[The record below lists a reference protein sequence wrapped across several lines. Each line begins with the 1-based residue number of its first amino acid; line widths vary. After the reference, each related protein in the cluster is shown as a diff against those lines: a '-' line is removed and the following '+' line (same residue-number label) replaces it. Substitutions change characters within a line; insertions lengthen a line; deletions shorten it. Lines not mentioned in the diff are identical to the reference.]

1 MLKPQSLDHLDPRP
15 KYKAKLPRDTAL
27 SAVEINQLGKLDG
40 MLVWPTLKELTT
52 FWPSSPWKEARESL
66 RGPDRDKKVFSAG
79 GFSDWL
85 KLNPKRPD
93 MTPSKQD
100 ALVWRQ
106 KHPGLPMPKIVW
118 IEVKRIRLDYQPVE
132 GKTLRFDDKPIESK
146 KPEPASEPL
155 KHKGDIADLR
165 TLYFQDGE
173 TLAIHQ
179 RHSRYVE
186 AVQKERRREPQL
198 GIKTSYGP
206 TQEQRAKAENK
217 R

>member
-1 MLKPQSLDHLDPRP
+1 MLKPQSLDHLGPKP

-27 SAVEINQLGKLDG
+27 SAAEIKQLGKLDG
-40 MLVWPTLKELTT
+40 MLVWPTLNELTT
-52 FWPSSPWKEARESL
+52 FWPSSPWKEAREAL
-66 RGPDRDKKVFSAG
+66 CGPDRDKKVFSAG

-100 ALVWRQ
+100 GVVWRQ
-106 KHPGLPMPKIVW
+106 KHYGLPMPKIVW
-118 IEVKRIRLDYQPVE
+118 IEVKRIRLDYQPVVNQE
-132 GKTLRFDDKPIESK
+132 LVDANKR
-146 KPEPASEPL
+146 
-155 KHKGDIADLR
+155 IADLGLPLPKYKGDVAELR
-165 TLYFQDGE
+165 AIYFESGE
-173 TLAIHQ
+173 TIVVHQ
-179 RHSRYVE
+179 RQSRYVE

-217 R
+217 L